1 MQILRPHNSNIS
13 KDYAPIVIWKIIEDA
28 IVFNFEFQGLDSLN
42 TSDKFTKSFLDAPK
56 NNWGLWEYDVFEVF
70 ISRDGINYLEVQV
83 SPLSQNFVLSITKPR
98 LEYKV
103 PTKFTGK
110 TETISTNPW
119 CAQIIIP
126 INEIPGK
133 TNILTGNCFS
143 VIGSGKREHFALNT
157 NEESDPDFHRPDL
170 FTKFGEIS

>member
-1 MQILRPHNSNIS
+1 MHILRPHNSNIS
-13 KDYAPIVIWKIIEDA
+13 KDYTPTVKWKIDGDMIQ
-28 IVFNFEFQGLDSLN
+28 FNFEFQGLNSLN
-42 TSDKFTKSFLDAPK
+42 LNEKFTKSFLDDPK
-56 NNWGLWEYDVFEVF
+56 NNWGLWEFDVFEVF
-70 ISRDGINYLEVQV
+70 ITRDGVNYLEVQV

-98 LEYKV
+98 VEYEVPKV
-103 PTKFTGK
+103 FTGETK
-110 TETISTNPW
+110 TTALEPW

-126 INEIPGK
+126 LSEIPGE

-143 VIGSGKREHFALNT
+143 IVGSKNREYFALNI